1 MAKLLSELDVV
12 RRNMDVMNEILS
24 EVEPGKESA
33 DETQLL
39 DVSDALTFN
48 DVMFLFWRV
57 LFLGSESRPAQ
68 HANPCGWS
76 D

>member
-39 DVSDALTFN
+39 DVSDTLTFN
-48 DVMFLFWRV
+48 DVMFLFWHV
-57 LFLGSESRPAQ
+57 LFLGSESRPTQ